1 MEGMG
6 AIFDLKDKR
15 RKKEDFSLML
25 TTKMQ
30 KLANSIGLKYD
41 IILFKFS
48 YPRYDARFHFASPFF
63 SRS

>member
-1 MEGMG
+1 MG

-25 TTKMQ
+25 TAKMQ
-30 KLANSIGLKYD
+30 KLANGIGLKF

-48 YPRYDARFHFASPFF
+48 YPRYDPRFHVASPFF